1 MPDGSIAVA
10 DSDNRRVQLFDGDWG
25 FVRSIGSKG
34 EGPGQFLRPYYIAAG
49 GGGEIIVADNLRD
62 DVQVFSDEGELLQ
75 IIGPKGDTKVAWRDQ
90 RSGVAACGD
99 GRLFVSDGTSV
110 VMLC

>member
-1 MPDGSIAVA
+1 MD
-10 DSDNRRVQLFDGDWG
+10 L
-25 FVRSIGSKG
+25 RS
-34 EGPGQFLRPYYIAAG
+34 IAAG

-75 IIGPKGDTKVAWRDQ
+75 IIGPKGDTKVAWRDKV
-90 RSGVAACGD
+90 RGVGACGD

-110 VMLC
+110 VMLS